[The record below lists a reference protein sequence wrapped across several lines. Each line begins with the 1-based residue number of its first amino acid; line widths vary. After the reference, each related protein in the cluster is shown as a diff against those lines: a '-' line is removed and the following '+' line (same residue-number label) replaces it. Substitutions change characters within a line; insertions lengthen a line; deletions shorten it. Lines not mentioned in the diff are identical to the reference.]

1 MNNVSSI
8 EIRAIENRDNTALAS
23 IIRTVM
29 PEFGADG
36 PGFAIHDAEVNDMFA
51 AYTRPRSAYFVVV
64 ADGVVSG
71 GGGIAPLAGGDA
83 NVCELKK
90 MYFLPGL
97 RGRGVGHKIITLC
110 LQSAMAF
117 GYKQCYLETLTG
129 MDAAQH
135 LYKQHGFRS
144 IPQAMGQTGHYS
156 CDRFYIKDI

>member
-8 EIRAIENRDNTALAS
+8 EIRAIENRDNPALAS

-90 MYFLPGL
+90 M
-97 RGRGVGHKIITLC
+97 
-110 LQSAMAF
+110 
-117 GYKQCYLETLTG
+117 
-129 MDAAQH
+129 
-135 LYKQHGFRS
+135 
-144 IPQAMGQTGHYS
+144 
-156 CDRFYIKDI
+156 

>member
-1 MNNVSSI
+1 MNNVLSI
-8 EIRAIENRDNTALAS
+8 EIRAIENRDNPALAS

-90 MYFLPGL
+90 MYFLLGL